1 MFYIFYVIFVY
12 FFEYYLQ
19 LLYATMYYQSISIPF
34 LSNLSVFTHRKGAI
48 TQKIL
53 CTRIKPVHRILYVS
67 NHCRYLFIHLS
78 CNFSCEIFMLL
89 LKTFT
94 CFKTNKVLNL
104 DICSISLS
112 YSVNILLNGLL
123 AIFGLNIYLLK

>member
-1 MFYIFYVIFVY
+1 MFYVNFVT
-12 FFEYYLQ
+12 FFEYYSQ
-19 LLYATMYYQSISIPF
+19 LLYFTMYYQSISIPF
-34 LSNLSVFTHRKGAI
+34 FMPIYMFLRIEKHTI

-89 LKTFT
+89 LKTFA

-123 AIFGLNIYLLK
+123 AIFSLNIYLLK